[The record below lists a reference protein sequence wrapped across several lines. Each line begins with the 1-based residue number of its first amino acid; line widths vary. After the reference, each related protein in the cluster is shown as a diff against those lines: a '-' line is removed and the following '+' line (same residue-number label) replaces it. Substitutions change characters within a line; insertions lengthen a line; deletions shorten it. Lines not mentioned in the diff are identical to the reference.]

1 MTLPIDATS
10 GLDPLNNETAVI
22 VARNDVNAERTVF
35 IRNDDLFIAHTG
47 NDRFRVNGFPET
59 RASRFFRFVAG
70 CSERFSPPH
79 DVEGTLGIEVERVH
93 RLAVVVAF
101 REVVNLKEIKNF
113 DFTIYQYYEVNN
125 LVFFKF

>member
-1 MTLPIDATS
+1 MTLPIDSTS

-79 DVEGTLGIEVERVH
+79 DVEGTLGVEVERVH
-93 RLAVVVAF
+93 GLTVVVAF
-101 REVVNLKEIKNF
+101 REVVNLKDDKILILQF
-113 DFTIYQYYEVNN
+113 YRYYEIH
-125 LVFFKF
+125 L